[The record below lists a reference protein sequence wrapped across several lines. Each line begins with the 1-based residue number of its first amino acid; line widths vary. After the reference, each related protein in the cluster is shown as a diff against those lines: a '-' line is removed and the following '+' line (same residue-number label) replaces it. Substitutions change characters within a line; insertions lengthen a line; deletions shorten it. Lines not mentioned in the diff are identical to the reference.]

1 MIKIG
6 IEEKVKDLAER
17 AERLKKEFDSTIKSL
32 EEIDSKIK
40 DLKKLRRENEKKLVK
55 VKAELEKTKEEF
67 EELV

>member
-1 MIKIG
+1 MKIG

-17 AERLKKEFDSTIKSL
+17 AERLKKEFDSTINSL
-32 EEIDSKIK
+32 EEIEFKIE

-55 VKAELEKTKEEF
+55 VKAELEKTKEEL